1 MSKQKK
7 HDSTPETFY
16 PVADANPDFAKLEEQ
31 VLSYWKENDIFK
43 KSVENRP
50 AKTGLRKNNEF
61 IFYDG
66 PPFANGLPHYG
77 HLLTGYVKD
86 LVARYQT
93 MQGKRV
99 ERRFGWDCHGLPA
112 EMGAEKELQISGRH
126 QIMEYGIEN
135 FNNACRTS
143 VMKFTGEWEK
153 YVSRQA
159 RWVDFEND
167 YKTMDKNFME
177 SVLWAFSELYK
188 KGYVYESMRVMPYSW
203 ACETPLSNFETRLD
217 NSYRE
222 KTSKAVTVAF
232 ELDAK
237 NIKER
242 NGALAQYL
250 DAHPVIKV
258 LAWTT
263 TPWTLPSNLALGVKE
278 DLDYSM
284 VALDNG
290 ELVIASSPALIKL
303 YDQEEVSQRQE
314 VHGSE
319 LVGLT
324 YKPLFPYFADK
335 KAEGAFR
342 ILAADF
348 VTDEDG
354 TGIVHLAPG
363 FGEDDFEACKAA
375 GIPLVCPVDNGG
387 KFTAEVFDIA
397 YNQNLD
403 SDYKDIE
410 IALDKKPTSK
420 LEHSKVPDADRY
432 IVLTEQFGKFIRSN
446 KTWACLLNKATS
458 TCYILPSNYA
468 ANLLDRNPRI
478 AQGIDP
484 NFAPENWISCE
495 FIETLGFSLL
505 QMTKIQV
512 FETNDDIIKALKA
525 QGSWLKT
532 EQYIHNYPHCW
543 RTDTPLIYKAV
554 PSWYVEVTKFK
565 DRMVELNQQ
574 INWIPEHVKN
584 GLFGK
589 WLENARDWSIS
600 RNRFWGSPI
609 PVWKSNNPKSE
620 EPIKV
625 FGSIAEL
632 EAFFGEKVEDLHRP
646 FIDELTKGDDPEQPE
661 NPRYFYKRVEDVFDC
676 WFESGSMP
684 YAQVHYPFENKDWFE
699 KHFPAD
705 FIVEYTAQTRGW
717 FYTLMVLATALFDKP
732 PFLNCICHGVVL
744 DEKGQKL
751 SKRLN
756 NYADPMDLFAKYGSD
771 ALRWVMVSAPIMR
784 GGELLI
790 DKEGNMVR
798 DAVRLAIKP
807 VWNAYS
813 FFTLYANADGVKAE
827 QLTKSK
833 NLMDRYILA
842 KCKQSIDSIEAAMD
856 AYDTPAATH
865 AVEQFFEV
873 LNNWYIRRNKDRF
886 WKSEK
891 DADKQAAYDTLYSVL
906 HAMTRAMAPLMPL
919 ISDVIY
925 RALTGEESVHLADFP
940 DTKKVDD
947 EKALVSAMDRVRD
960 VCNAALAIRNAEN
973 IRVRQPLAKL
983 TIVSKDAKA
992 LAEYADIIR
1001 DEINVKDVKIAE
1013 DVESFADFKLQI
1025 NFPVLGKR
1033 LPQLMKQIIP
1043 ASKKGEWEQADGG
1056 KVKIC
1061 GEVLEP
1067 EECSLQL
1074 VPKEP
1079 KGAQSLSSN
1088 DALVILDLEVTE
1100 DLRVEGIARDLVRMI
1115 QQSRKE
1121 ADLNITDRIALAIE
1135 GGGHDIDLALENF
1148 STYIAEQTLA
1158 TSVVHGTVEHCK
1170 HTFPQKLENVEL
1182 VVGFSVVKPA

>member
-1 MSKQKK
+1 MSKQKQAAGT
-7 HDSTPETFY
+7 STKFY
-16 PVADANPDFAKLEEQ
+16 PEVQGNPDFSKLEKE
-31 VLSYWKENDIFK
+31 VLSYWKAQDIFQ
-43 KSVENRP
+43 KSVDNRP

-61 IFYDG
+61 VFYDG

-93 MQGKRV
+93 MKGKRT

-112 EMGAEKELQISGRH
+112 EMGAEKELGISGRH
-126 QIMEYGIEN
+126 QIMDHGIDK
-135 FNNACRTS
+135 FNETCRTS
-143 VMKFTGEWEK
+143 VMKYTGEWEQ
-153 YVSRQA
+153 YVNRQA

-188 KGYVYESMRVMPYSW
+188 KGLVYESMRVMPYSW

-222 KTSKAVTVAF
+222 KTSKALTVAF
-232 ELDAK
+232 ELDEESIK
-237 NIKER
+237 LLEQKLGINNIGKCK
-242 NGALAQYL
+242 L
-250 DAHPVIKV
+250 

-263 TPWTLPSNLALGVKE
+263 TPWTLPSNLALGV
-278 DLDYSM
+278 
-284 VALDNG
+284 G
-290 ELVIASSPALIKL
+290 EKVVYKAYIRHNNCTIIAHNAEPKYHDILWQSG
-303 YDQEEVSQRQE
+303 EVNTID
-314 VHGSE
+314 VNAKD

-324 YKPLFPYFADK
+324 YKPLFPYFAK
-335 KAEGAFR
+335 NKVEGAFR
-342 ILAADF
+342 ILSADF

-363 FGEDDFEACKAA
+363 FGEDDFEACKEA
-375 GIPLVCPVDNGG
+375 GISLVCPVDNGG
-387 KFTAEVFDIA
+387 KFTAEVP
-397 YNQNLD
+397 
-403 SDYKDIE
+403 DYE
-410 IALDKKPTSK
+410 G
-420 LEHSKVPDADRY
+420 V
-432 IVLTEQFGKFIRSN
+432 
-446 KTWACLLNKATS
+446 
-458 TCYILPSNYA
+458 
-468 ANLLDRNPRI
+468 
-478 AQGIDP
+478 
-484 NFAPENWISCE
+484 
-495 FIETLGFSLL
+495 
-505 QMTKIQV
+505 QV
-512 FETNDDIIKALKA
+512 FDANDDIIKALKA

-574 INWIPEHVKN
+574 INWIPDHVKN

-609 PVWKSNNPKSE
+609 PVWKSTNPNSK

-632 EAFFGEKVEDLHRP
+632 EDFFGQQVNDLHRP
-646 FIDELTKGDDPEQPE
+646 YIDELTKADDPEQPDE
-661 NPRYFYKRVEDVFDC
+661 PRYFYKRVEDVFDC

-732 PFLNCICHGVVL
+732 PFLNVICHGVVL
-744 DEKGQKL
+744 DNKGQKL

-756 NYADPMDLFAKYGSD
+756 NYADPMDLFDKYGSD

-790 DKEGNMVR
+790 DKEGTMVR

-813 FFTLYANADGVKAE
+813 FFTLYANADGIKAE
-827 QLTKSK
+827 QILKSK

-842 KCKQSIDSIEAAMD
+842 KCKQAVDEIEAAMD
-856 AYDTPAATH
+856 GYDTPAATK

-873 LNNWYIRRNKDRF
+873 LNNWYIRRNKERF

-891 DADKQAAYDTLYSVL
+891 DDDKQAAYNTLYSVL
-906 HAMTRAMAPLMPL
+906 HAMTRAFAPLMPM
-919 ISDVIY
+919 ISEVIY
-925 RALTGEESVHLADFP
+925 RGLTGEESVHLSDFP
-940 DTKKVDD
+940 DSSKVED
-947 EKALVSAMDRVRD
+947 EKVLVATMDRVRD
-960 VCNAALAIRNAEN
+960 VCNAALSIRNAEN
-973 IRVRQPLAKL
+973 IRVRQPLSKL
-983 TIVSKDAKA
+983 TIIAKDAKK
-992 LAEYADIIR
+992 LAEYSDIIR
-1001 DEINVKDVKIAE
+1001 DEINVKEVKIE
-1013 DVESFADFKLQI
+1013 QDVEQFADYKLQI
-1025 NFPVLGKR
+1025 NFPTLGKR

-1043 ASKKGEWEQADGG
+1043 ASKKGEWELAKGG
-1056 KVKIC
+1056 KVQIC
-1061 GEVLEP
+1061 GEVLTE

-1074 VPKEP
+1074 VAKDA
-1079 KGAQSLSSN
+1079 KGAQALASN
-1088 DALVILDLEVTE
+1088 DALVKLDLDISE
-1100 DLRVEGIARDLVRMI
+1100 DLRVEGFARDLVRLI
-1115 QQSRKE
+1115 QQSRKD
-1121 ADLNITDRIALAIE
+1121 ADLDITNRISLIIE
-1135 GGGHDIDLALENF
+1135 GGCDDIDLALQNF
-1148 STYIAEQTLA
+1148 SEYIAEQTLA
-1158 TSVVHGTVEHCK
+1158 KSISHGASGSCSHQ
-1170 HTFPQKLENVEL
+1170 FPVKIENSKIII
-1182 VVGFSVVKPA
+1182 GFSVV